1 MSIKIINSV
10 LQKDFQ
16 KIINENLSFE
26 RGNVSGF
33 SIEVFEPDTESYSS
47 YIYYNDEESRDKDWK
62 ILCELK

>member
-16 KIINENLSFE
+16 KIINENLFFE

>member
-33 SIEVFEPDTESYSS
+33 SIEVFITPDA
-47 YIYYNDEESRDKDWK
+47 SRS
-62 ILCELK
+62 LKLN